1 MARIPRATQRVG
13 RQLPEGQAFVTRP
26 VCSTEYFS
34 MTESF
39 AELFEQSQT
48 HLAKLKPGAIVIGT
62 VVEVRNDVV
71 VINAGL
77 KSEGIVPIE
86 QFRNDAGEIDVGV
99 GDEVKVALD
108 SLENGFGETVLSREK
123 AKRAMVW
130 DELEEALEKNE
141 TIVGRISGKVKG
153 GFTVDIKDVRAFLP
167 GSLVDV
173 RPVRDPV
180 YLEGKELEFKLIKLD
195 RKRNNVVVSRRA
207 VVESEHSEER
217 EQLLEKLVE
226 GAVLKGVVKNLTDYG
241 AFVDLGGIDGLL
253 HITDM
258 AWKRVRHPSEV
269 VEVGQE
275 LDVRVLKYDR
285 ERNRVSLGL
294 KQLGEDPW
302 DNIAR
307 RYPSNTRVFGKVSNV
322 TDYGAFVE
330 IEPGVE
336 GLVHVSEMDW
346 TNKNVNPS
354 KVVQVGDEIEVM
366 VLDVDEE
373 RRRIS
378 LGIKQVTSNP
388 WETFAAIHKKGDKVE
403 GQIKSITDFGIFIGL
418 DGGIDGLI
426 HLSDMSWNS
435 TGEDVARE
443 LKKGDTLQA
452 VVLAVD
458 PERERISLGVKQ
470 LEQDPFGQFM
480 AANAKGSKVSGT
492 VKEVDAKGATIELAD
507 GVEGYVAARDIA
519 DERVDDAT
527 QRLKVGDKIEAKFI
541 GMDRKGRTL
550 QLSIKAKDEAEV
562 ADTLA
567 EYNRSAADASSGTTK
582 LGALLREQLN

>member
-1 MARIPRATQRVG
+1 
-13 RQLPEGQAFVTRP
+13 
-26 VCSTEYFS
+26 

-39 AELFEQSQT
+39 AELFEASQAN
-48 HLAKLKPGAIVIGT
+48 LAKLKPGAIVVGT
-62 VVEVRNDVV
+62 VVDVRGDVV

-99 GDEVKVALD
+99 GDQVKVALD
-108 SLENGFGETVLSREK
+108 SIENGFGETVLSREK

-141 TIVGRISGKVKG
+141 TITGRISGKVKG

-173 RPVRDPV
+173 RPVRDPA

-217 EQLLEKLVE
+217 EQLMDKLQE
-226 GAVLKGVVKNLTDYG
+226 GAILKGVVKNLTDYG

-269 VEVGQE
+269 VNVGDE
-275 LDVRVLKYDR
+275 LDVRVLKFDR

-302 DNIAR
+302 DNISR
-307 RYPSNTRVFGKVSNV
+307 RYPANSRVFGKVSNV

-354 KVVQVGDEIEVM
+354 KVVQVGDEVEVM

-378 LGIKQVTSNP
+378 LGMKQVAANP
-388 WETFAAIHKKGDKVE
+388 WETFAATHKKGDKVS

-418 DGGIDGLI
+418 DGGIDGLV
-426 HLSDMSWNS
+426 HLSDISWNT
-435 TGEDVARE
+435 TGEDVVRNF
-443 LKKGDTLQA
+443 KKGDTLDA

-470 LEQDPFGQFM
+470 LEQDPFGQYM
-480 AANAKGSKVSGT
+480 AANPKGSKVEGV
-492 VKEVDAKGATIELAD
+492 VKEVDAKGAIIELAD
-507 GVEGYVAARDIA
+507 GIEGYVSARDVA
-519 DERVDDAT
+519 NERVDDAT
-527 QRLKVGDKIEAKFI
+527 QFLKVGDKIEAKFV

-550 QLSIKAKDEAEV
+550 QLSIKAKDDAEMREV
-562 ADTLA
+562 LE
-567 EYNRSAADASSGTTK
+567 EYQSSSASSGTTQ
-582 LGALLREQLN
+582 LGALLRAQLNGNKSE